1 MKSRADG
8 RPAPPDAVRRPL
20 PSEPADLTSWG
31 AAVRATAPP
40 VACRPSPFTR
50 HPPVLTLL
58 LNADVYAPAPLGRR
72 HVLVGG
78 ERVVA
83 ITADRPE
90 IAGVPVET
98 VDLEG
103 RRLVPGLVDAH
114 VHVTG
119 GGGEAGPETAAPA
132 PPLSAYTAA
141 GVTSVVGLLG
151 TDDTTR
157 TTAGLLRRVYGLRR
171 EGLSAWAWTGGYH
184 LPPTTLTGSVRTDIA
199 TVEPIVG
206 FGELALSDHRS
217 SQPTFD
223 EVARLAADCHVAG
236 LMTGKAG
243 VLHLHLGDG
252 ARGLDLVRRLL
263 DETEIPARTLHPT
276 HVNRRAALLDEAFE
290 LLGRGVPIDL
300 TAFPPAF
307 ATADEVSA
315 ADALVRYLTRAGGPR
330 AGGAAHGLVRRR
342 RLPPAL
348 RRRRARADG
357 LRHVRRPRR
366 PPGRP
371 PRRGVPL
378 EDALPPFTL
387 HPAQALRLPR
397 GQIAEG
403 GAADLVVL
411 GDDGRPADVMARGRW
426 HVRAGRPV
434 VRGTFESAPPPTPPG
449 VSG

>member
-1 MKSRADG
+1 M
-8 RPAPPDAVRRPL
+8 
-20 PSEPADLTSWG
+20 
-31 AAVRATAPP
+31 
-40 VACRPSPFTR
+40 
-50 HPPVLTLL
+50 LTLL

-72 HVLVGG
+72 HVLVAG

-83 ITADRPE
+83 VVEDRPE

-98 VDLEG
+98 LDLEG
-103 RRLVPGLVDAH
+103 RRLVPGFIDAH

-132 PPLSAYTAA
+132 PPLSAYTTA

-199 TVEPIVG
+199 TVEPVVG

-217 SQPTFD
+217 SQPTFE

-243 VLHLHLGDG
+243 ILHLHLGDG
-252 ARGLDLVRRLL
+252 ARGLDLVRRIL

-276 HVNRRAALLDEAFE
+276 HVNRRGALLDEAFD
-290 LLGRGVPIDL
+290 LLGRGVPVDL

-307 ATADEVSA
+307 ATEDEVSA
-315 ADALVRYLTRAGGPR
+315 ADALVRHLD
-330 AGGAAHGLVRRR
+330 AGGAEGGAGRLTVSSDGGGCLPHFDGGELVRMDFATSG
-342 RLPPAL
+342 AL
-348 RRRRARADG
+348 AD
-357 LRHVRRPRR
+357 LLADLLA
-366 PPGRP
+366 
-371 PRRGVPL
+371 RGVPL
-378 EDALPPFTL
+378 EAALAPLTL
-387 HPAQALRLPR
+387 HPAHVLRLP
-397 GQIAEG
+397 GKGVVAEG

-434 VRGTFESAPPPTPPG
+434 ARGTFEASPPSA
-449 VSG
+449 

>member
-1 MKSRADG
+1 M
-8 RPAPPDAVRRPL
+8 
-20 PSEPADLTSWG
+20 
-31 AAVRATAPP
+31 
-40 VACRPSPFTR
+40 
-50 HPPVLTLL
+50 LTLL
-58 LNADVYAPAPLGRR
+58 LNADVYAPTPLGRR

-83 ITADRPE
+83 IAADRPE

-132 PPLSAYTAA
+132 PALSAYTAA

-199 TVEPIVG
+199 TVEPVVG

-252 ARGLDLVRRLL
+252 ARGLDLVRRILN
-263 DETEIPARTLHPT
+263 ETEIPARTLHPT
-276 HVNRRAALLDEAFE
+276 HVNRRGALLDEAFE

-315 ADALVRYLTRAGGPR
+315 ADALVRFLDEGGADPERAGR
-330 AGGAAHGLVRRR
+330 LTVSSDGGGCLPHFDGGELVRMDFATSA
-342 RLPPAL
+342 AL
-348 RRRRARADG
+348 AD
-357 LRHVRRPRR
+357 LLADLL
-366 PPGRP
+366 GR
-371 PRRGVPL
+371 GAPL

-397 GQIAEG
+397 GRIAEG
-403 GAADLVVL
+403 GVADLVVL
-411 GDDGRPADVMARGRW
+411 GDDHRPADVMARGRW

-434 VRGTFESAPPPTPPG
+434 VRGTFESAPPGT
-449 VSG
+449 